1 MPSLADLFN
10 PSFLMFLGIL
20 VLVASLLVVYFESKN
35 REQNHKINSMFSIVS
50 SLAEEVHN
58 LKLGL
63 SQVSFSGGNKD
74 FIPHNFTEDENLV
87 KPNNLNNLNNLNLI
101 PVSDDDNSDEESEE
115 SEELD
120 LESVVSSSSSEDLN
134 INDLDDH
141 DDKSINSDKNKIK
154 ILKINMPEN
163 FENENSSN
171 ENIELDEMGDYE
183 ISDSESLSSKSNE
196 HVDNLLLL
204 KNIQNNDIENDNLE
218 VENDNLEIEN
228 DNLENSLE
236 NINSNI
242 LDISSSEL
250 KTININLEDSNNE
263 IIDYKKLPLPKLRS
277 IVLEKG
283 LINDSSKLKKNELLK
298 LLGIE

>member
-101 PVSDDDNSDEESEE
+101 PVSDDDNSDEESEDSEE

-154 ILKINMPEN
+154 ILKIKYLIILAKN
-163 FENENSSN
+163 
-171 ENIELDEMGDYE
+171 DE
-183 ISDSESLSSKSNE
+183 IKK
-196 HVDNLLLL
+196 LL
-204 KNIQNNDIENDNLE
+204 K
-218 VENDNLEIEN
+218 
-228 DNLENSLE
+228 
-236 NINSNI
+236 
-242 LDISSSEL
+242 
-250 KTININLEDSNNE
+250 K
-263 IIDYKKLPLPKLRS
+263 
-277 IVLEKG
+277 
-283 LINDSSKLKKNELLK
+283 
-298 LLGIE
+298 